1 MTNDQNMLKQQF
13 DAIFHFTNYGIWI
26 MDGQGVVL
34 KVNKA
39 AEDLIGVRARDVVG
53 KNIKELER
61 KGVID
66 QALTPRILSSRSP
79 ATRLIHVL
87 KTKKQILSTGTPVF
101 DDEQH
106 IALVVVNEY
115 DITTLNS
122 LKEQLEQLKNVAQKY
137 KDELSNIHL
146 ADLKEHGIISES
158 MEMRQLL
165 NTAMKLARLD
175 VSNILITGE
184 SGTGKGLVAQ
194 CIHDNGKRQGRPFVQ
209 VNCAA
214 LPESLLEAELFGY
227 EKGAF
232 TGASRG
238 KIGFFEMA
246 HDGTI
251 LLDEIGELPF
261 SVQAKLLKCL
271 EDHQVMHIGGI
282 KPIPINCT
290 IIAATNRDLQAR
302 VEEKSF
308 RPDLYHRLNAFSVKV
323 PSLRERPEDI
333 IALANA
339 SLAKYNSEYSLNKR
353 ISLRGM
359 NLLLDYEF
367 PGNVRE
373 LQNIL
378 RQLVVM
384 TEEDLLDR
392 AIGSKLQKQG
402 QNKKKPQLP
411 RHSQAGSLTEQV
423 ESFEKSIL
431 IQALKQHTSTRK
443 IAAQLQVSQSMV
455 ARKLKKHGL
464 STRPNTHN
472 GSTASRKPS
481 P

>member
-1 MTNDQNMLKQQF
+1 MHMEQNMLQKQF
-13 DAIFHFTNYGIWI
+13 DSIFHFTNYGIWI

-34 KVNKA
+34 RVNEA
-39 AEDLIGVRARDVVG
+39 AEQLIDVKSKNIIG

-61 KGVID
+61 KGIID
-66 QALTPRILSSRSP
+66 QALTPQILSSRSP
-79 ATRLIHVL
+79 ATRLIHLL
-87 KTKKQILSTGTPVF
+87 KTKKQILSTGIPVF
-101 DDEQH
+101 DEQGR

-122 LKEQLEQLKNVAQKY
+122 LKEQLEQLQNVAQKY
-137 KDELSNIHL
+137 QDELSNIHL
-146 ADLKEHGIISES
+146 ADLKEHGIVSES

-165 NTAMKLARLD
+165 NASLKLARLD

-194 CIHDNGKRQGRPFVQ
+194 FVHDSGKRKEKPFVQ

-232 TGASRG
+232 TGATRG

-246 HDGTI
+246 QDGTI

-290 IIAATNRDLQAR
+290 IIAATNRDLHAR
-302 VEEKSF
+302 VEDKAF

-333 IALANA
+333 IALVNA
-339 SLAKYNSEYSLNKR
+339 YLYKYNTEYSMNKR

-373 LQNIL
+373 LKNIL

-384 TEEDLLDR
+384 TEEDLLDG
-392 AIGSKLQKQG
+392 AIREKVQKQSTKQTAVSG
-402 QNKKKPQLP
+402 VG
-411 RHSQAGSLTEQV
+411 GSEGMNLTKQI
-423 ESFEKSIL
+423 ESFERSIL
-431 IQALKQHTSTRK
+431 IRSMKKCKSTRK
-443 IAAQLQVSQSMV
+443 IAAHLKISQSMV

-464 STRPNTHN
+464 STHSNPTGKER
-472 GSTASRKPS
+472 
-481 P
+481 

>member
-1 MTNDQNMLKQQF
+1 MDTEQSMLQKQF
-13 DAIFHFTNYGIWI
+13 DSIFHFTNYGIWI

-34 KVNKA
+34 RVNEA
-39 AEDLIGVRARDVVG
+39 AEQLIGVKSKNIIG

-61 KGVID
+61 RGIID
-66 QALTPRILSSRSP
+66 EALTPRILSSKSP

-87 KTKKQILSTGTPVF
+87 KTKKQILSTGIPVF
-101 DDEQH
+101 DDQGR

-122 LKEQLEQLKNVAQKY
+122 LKEQLEQLQNVAQKY

-165 NTAMKLARLD
+165 NAALKLSRLD

-194 CIHDNGKRQGRPFVQ
+194 FVHDSGRRKDKPFVQ

-232 TGASRG
+232 TGATRG
-238 KIGFFEMA
+238 KIGYFEMA
-246 HDGTI
+246 QDGTI

-282 KPIPINCT
+282 KPITINCT

-302 VEEKSF
+302 VAEKAF
-308 RPDLYHRLNAFSVKV
+308 RPDLYHRLNAFSIKV
-323 PSLRERPEDI
+323 PALRERPADI
-333 IALANA
+333 IALGNA
-339 SLAKYNSEYSLNKR
+339 YLNKFNTEYSMNKR

-359 NLLLDYEF
+359 NRLLDYEF

-373 LQNIL
+373 LKNIL

-392 AIGSKLQKQG
+392 AIGEKVHRQTGPEAAGPLLDNAQG
-402 QNKKKPQLP
+402 MSLP
-411 RHSQAGSLTEQV
+411 RQIDSV
-423 ESFEKSIL
+423 ERSIL
-431 IQALKQHTSTRK
+431 IRAMKKCKSTRK
-443 IAAQLQVSQSMV
+443 IAEHLRISQSMV

-464 STRPNTHN
+464 STNMQTRDDR
-472 GSTASRKPS
+472 A
-481 P
+481 